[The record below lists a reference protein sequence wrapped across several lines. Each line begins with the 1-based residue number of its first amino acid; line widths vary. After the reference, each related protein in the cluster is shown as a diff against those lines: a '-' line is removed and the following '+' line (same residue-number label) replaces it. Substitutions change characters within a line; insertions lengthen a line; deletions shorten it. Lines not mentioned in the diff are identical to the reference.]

1 MPDEGALFF
10 KKRAPFL
17 FSLYSLF
24 SMYTFGDD
32 ILVIIFVP
40 IILQRKIIDVFIS
53 FCIWI

>member
-10 KKRAPFL
+10 KKRALFL
-17 FSLYSLF
+17 FSLYPLF